1 MRSKLPYYGGRRK
14 FVRIFDGCFFSSFIS
29 LAPIET
35 VTPQQELAKAA
46 ARGVKV
52 DSGIKLQIIY

>member
-1 MRSKLPYYGGRRK
+1 VAKIQHILTGDMHRH
-14 FVRIFDGCFFSSFIS
+14 F

-35 VTPQQELAKAA
+35 VTPQQALENVP

-52 DSGIKLQIIY
+52 DSGKKLQIKK

>member
-1 MRSKLPYYGGRRK
+1 MP
-14 FVRIFDGCFFSSFIS
+14 F

-35 VTPQQELAKAA
+35 VTPQQVLGKAL

-52 DSGIKLQIIY
+52 DSGIKLLKKQQNSR